1 MFFWNTVYRGN
12 LRLSGILRKKV
23 VTSAVHLSQHVVTPT
38 IAADVDNRCR
48 RQQRRQSWA
57 LINYR
62 RKQQV
67 RKT

>member
-57 LINYR
+57 L
-62 RKQQV
+62 
-67 RKT
+67 